1 MGKASSAKKVARA
14 AGLGGSRNYASRPAW
29 NYYAAVFILL
39 VLGVVGVFNS
49 REYLDAKTTKA
60 GTVPPTVGT
69 SWFEGYAV
77 DECGKLLP
85 TLKPSH
91 NSDGINAKDGV
102 IYIQPKTKSAAGKNA
117 TLAKFAASVGITLNA
132 GELQVPGSR
141 LYTNGDT
148 CEGKP
153 GQVYVMT
160 WASPEEP
167 QSDGILQDKDQVS
180 SSTGLEDTCNP
191 DCDGGVLLEN
201 DQLVTIA
208 FLPPPP
214 KKQTLVVLQPPPTVV
229 AQLTK
234 IVSTGGT
241 TTTTAAPPATTTP
254 KVTPT
259 TTGKG
264 AGTSTTTATPTTTA
278 TTAKAATPKA
288 KPKTKAPTA
297 TTTK

>member
-1 MGKASSAKKVARA
+1 
-14 AGLGGSRNYASRPAW
+14 
-29 NYYAAVFILL
+29 
-39 VLGVVGVFNS
+39 
-49 REYLDAKTTKA
+49 
-60 GTVPPTVGT
+60 
-69 SWFEGYAV
+69 
-77 DECGKLLP
+77 
-85 TLKPSH
+85 
-91 NSDGINAKDGV
+91 V